1 MAGSGVT
8 VGLLHSGHSI
18 SNLGGNIFARSNVES
33 ISDRIQHLLQR
44 INQAEAAAGRP
55 PGSVRLIAVG
65 KTFPAGDLLAAYR
78 AGLHDFGESY
88 LQEALGKQTAL
99 GHCDITWHFIGPIQ
113 SNKSRPIATHFQWVH
128 SVDRLKI
135 AERLNEQRPPA
146 LPPLNVC
153 LQVNVSGEASK
164 SGVSF
169 EELPGLAEAVLALPR
184 LRLRGL
190 MGIPAPEQSVE
201 RQRADFRRLR
211 TALESLAI
219 EGLDTL
225 SMGMSDDLEAA
236 VMEGATMVRIG
247 SALFGERPRKP
258 AAA

>member
-1 MAGSGVT
+1 LALAFRTLRTQSWRKHPCA
-8 VGLLHSGHSI
+8 LS
-18 SNLGGNIFARSNVES
+18 VES
-33 ISDRIQHLLQR
+33 ISDRITHLQDR
-44 INQAEAAAGRP
+44 IGQAEAAAGRP

-65 KTFPAGDLLAAYR
+65 KTFPASDLLAAYR
-78 AGLHDFGESY
+78 AGLRHFGESY
-88 LQEALGKQTAL
+88 LQEALGKQIAL

-135 AERLNEQRPPA
+135 AQRLNEQRPPM

-153 LQVNVSGEASK
+153 LQVNISGEDSK
-164 SGVSF
+164 SGVSP
-169 EELPGLAEAVLALPR
+169 EELPALAHAVAALPR

-190 MGIPAPEQSVE
+190 MGIPAPDLPAE

-211 TALESLAI
+211 AALEALAI
-219 EGLDTL
+219 RGLDTL

-247 SALFGERPRKP
+247 SALFGERARKP
-258 AAA
+258 AAP